1 MAVAHVPYQPPR
13 AKRSS
18 RTLIFVIGACMAIF
32 AFVAVIVVGVVL
44 AAGNS
49 SSRQGTAV
57 VALQDIQP
65 RELISASAVTVTLVP
80 ATSLPPHSIVRVAD
94 LVGETALVTIYK
106 GQILSQNL
114 VVA

>member
-18 RTLIFVIGACMAIF
+18 RTLIFVIGAGMAIF
-32 AFVAVIVVGVVL
+32 AFVASSDGGL
-44 AAGNS
+44 FWPPETP
-49 SSRQGTAV
+49 SSRRVPAV

-65 RELISASAVTVTLVP
+65 RELITASAVTVTLVP

-114 VVA
+114 V